1 MKVDVIKKYFQSWL
15 DNDVEIV
22 KQTFSENALYSECYG
37 PEYHGLPQ
45 IVTWFENWNNK
56 GQVLEWTIK
65 RIFEQNQTLIVEWY
79 FRCNYDGKIDGFDG
93 VTIADFDK
101 DMKILKLCE
110 FQSKAEH
117 YYHLA
122 VTYSG
127 DVVLLFM
134 VGSEYNDDVKS
145 SDITAAFEALA

>member
-37 PEYHGLPQ
+37 PEYHGLSQ

-79 FRCNYDGKIDGFDG
+79 FR
-93 VTIADFDK
+93 
-101 DMKILKLCE
+101 
-110 FQSKAEH
+110 
-117 YYHLA
+117 
-122 VTYSG
+122 
-127 DVVLLFM
+127 
-134 VGSEYNDDVKS
+134 
-145 SDITAAFEALA
+145 

>member
-37 PEYHGLPQ
+37 PEYHGLSQ

-79 FRCNYDGKIDGFDG
+79 FRCKSAPAASRKSAESRAG
-93 VTIADFDK
+93 
-101 DMKILKLCE
+101 MKLN
-110 FQSKAEH
+110 
-117 YYHLA
+117 
-122 VTYSG
+122 T
-127 DVVLLFM
+127 
-134 VGSEYNDDVKS
+134 S
-145 SDITAAFEALA
+145 SSFAGIKPIFL